1 MKTKFVI
8 FLVTG
13 IIAIL
18 LVLFYIFFFNN
29 IFVKAIPMNFIDVNK
44 TTVGINQINLIL
56 YNIKAYE
63 LHNPPFSSNTPK
75 IEFVIEDE
83 IYNTEIV
90 KGKIITKKEGIENP
104 DLKIIMPKEEFL
116 FILNSNDLKKSLQ
129 DSVSNGNTKI
139 EILAGN
145 TELFVK
151 GYLSL
156 YQEITGKSLTG
167 NVIKIF
173 STS

>member
-8 FLVTG
+8 FLIIG
-13 IIAIL
+13 IIAVL
-18 LVLFYIFFFNN
+18 LVLFYIFFFTN
-29 IFVKAIPMNFIDVNK
+29 IFAKAVPMSFINIDK
-44 TTVGINQINLIL
+44 TTVGINQINLVL
-56 YNIKAYE
+56 YNIEAYE

-75 IEFVIEDE
+75 IEFVIEED

-90 KGKIITKKEGIENP
+90 KGKITTKKEAIENP

-116 FILNSNDLKKSLQ
+116 FILNSDDLKKSLQ
-129 DSVSNGNTKI
+129 DSVNNGNTKI

-156 YQEITGKSLTG
+156 YQEIA
-167 NVIKIF
+167 
-173 STS
+173 